1 MDKINIDSL
10 ISSYKG
16 GGASAYNPRLLLSV
30 WLLALTYKTYSC
42 RGVAKLLRENIA
54 FKWLSGN
61 KIIDFRTLNN
71 FRSRLEKDIKKIFQE
86 VIQIGIK
93 NGIIT
98 AKDIFID
105 HSKFE
110 ADANRHKVIWGKRVK
125 NQTAKIES
133 ELDMLFSYISRIEK
147 SEGKEYGNGDY
158 SETSNRNF
166 SDSDI
171 DKMITDVNSQ
181 LKDHEISRDAGR
193 DRKAKFR
200 RLKVLLHRLKKYNY
214 SKLLL
219 GKRRSYSK
227 TDPDATAMFQKD
239 EVIKPGYNEGVAT
252 SDGFVLDYSISQ
264 TSGDTDKLIDLV
276 DGTEKNTG
284 VKADSVTADSAYGS
298 EENYQ
303 HLEDKDIK
311 ANVKYSTYHPEKTKK
326 YHQAKVCKDQFLY
339 EKSSDTYRC
348 PQGKVLTFI
357 KEKLSRKTVNGYRA
371 NVKVYSAREEDCSG
385 CSLKQF
391 CTRGKA
397 RSLHI
402 SANYD
407 RLKVKA
413 RKQLRSS
420 EGRALSKRRG
430 FEVET
435 IFGHKKR
442 NSFYKRYSLRG
453 IDKVRTETGMFYTSY
468 NLVKM
473 YRYAMKQFSSYAYG
487 LDRLG
492 SGDHGRGAPLLFGK
506 QPTGCA
512 GG

>member
-1 MDKINIDSL
+1 
-10 ISSYKG
+10 
-16 GGASAYNPRLLLSV
+16 
-30 WLLALTYKTYSC
+30 
-42 RGVAKLLRENIA
+42 
-54 FKWLSGN
+54 
-61 KIIDFRTLNN
+61 
-71 FRSRLEKDIKKIFQE
+71 
-86 VIQIGIK
+86 
-93 NGIIT
+93 
-98 AKDIFID
+98 
-105 HSKFE
+105 
-110 ADANRHKVIWGKRVK
+110 
-125 NQTAKIES
+125 
-133 ELDMLFSYISRIEK
+133 
-147 SEGKEYGNGDY
+147 
-158 SETSNRNF
+158 
-166 SDSDI
+166 
-171 DKMITDVNSQ
+171 
-181 LKDHEISRDAGR
+181 
-193 DRKAKFR
+193 
-200 RLKVLLHRLKKYNY
+200 
-214 SKLLL
+214 
-219 GKRRSYSK
+219 
-227 TDPDATAMFQKD
+227 MFQKD

>member
-181 LKDHEISRDAGR
+181 LKTRNIIIQ
-193 DRKAKFR
+193 
-200 RLKVLLHRLKKYNY
+200 NY
-214 SKLLL
+214 
-219 GKRRSYSK
+219 Y
-227 TDPDATAMFQKD
+227 
-239 EVIKPGYNEGVAT
+239 
-252 SDGFVLDYSISQ
+252 
-264 TSGDTDKLIDLV
+264 
-276 DGTEKNTG
+276 
-284 VKADSVTADSAYGS
+284 
-298 EENYQ
+298 
-303 HLEDKDIK
+303 
-311 ANVKYSTYHPEKTKK
+311 
-326 YHQAKVCKDQFLY
+326 
-339 EKSSDTYRC
+339 
-348 PQGKVLTFI
+348 
-357 KEKLSRKTVNGYRA
+357 
-371 NVKVYSAREEDCSG
+371 
-385 CSLKQF
+385 
-391 CTRGKA
+391 
-397 RSLHI
+397 
-402 SANYD
+402 
-407 RLKVKA
+407 
-413 RKQLRSS
+413 
-420 EGRALSKRRG
+420 
-430 FEVET
+430 
-435 IFGHKKR
+435 
-442 NSFYKRYSLRG
+442 
-453 IDKVRTETGMFYTSY
+453 
-468 NLVKM
+468 
-473 YRYAMKQFSSYAYG
+473 
-487 LDRLG
+487 
-492 SGDHGRGAPLLFGK
+492 
-506 QPTGCA
+506 
-512 GG
+512 